1 MSQSNKPENLD
12 GPYRKFDFEVELVD
26 GPTVGGFE
34 KISGLTMQMET
45 VEYREGGVNDHVH
58 RLPGQYTHENLL
70 LENGIVNER
79 IMFDWLEEVKN
90 GETPAEEAR
99 SNVEILVR
107 AGHKKKERWGFEVFE
122 AYPVQWD
129 GPDLRATEKAGDV
142 ALQTVELAHRGF
154 TNLSGT
160 PG

>member
-1 MSQSNKPENLD
+1 MPEKLE
-12 GPYRKFDFEVELVD
+12 GPYRKFNFEVELVD
-26 GPTVGGFE
+26 GPTVGGFQ

-58 RLPGQYTHENLL
+58 TLPGQYTHQTIL
-70 LENGIVNER
+70 LENGIVDEK
-79 IMFDWLEEVKN
+79 IMFDWMNKLRR
-90 GETPAEEAR
+90 GETTAEEAR
-99 SNVEILVR
+99 SNVQILIR
-107 AGHKKKERWGFEVFE
+107 SGYKEQERWGFEVFD

-129 GPDLRATEKAGDV
+129 GPDLRAQEAEGEV
-142 ALQTVELAHRGF
+142 AMQTVELAHRGF

>member
-1 MSQSNKPENLD
+1 MPENIT
-12 GPYRKFDFEVELVD
+12 GPYRKFNFEVELLD
-26 GPTVGGFE
+26 GPPVGGFE

-58 RLPGQYTHENLL
+58 HLPGQFTHENLL
-70 LENGIVNER
+70 LENGIVDER
-79 IMFDWLEEVKN
+79 VFFDWIGELRT
-90 GETPAEEAR
+90 GETPTEEAR

-107 AGHKKKERWGFEVFE
+107 SGHRKKNRWGFEIFG

-129 GPDLRATEKAGDV
+129 GPDLRANEKKGDV
-142 ALQTVELAHRGF
+142 AIQTIELAHRGF

-160 PG
+160 PE